1 MSLRRGQSAEAE
13 TAAKVATFRAGLDQ
27 AREMH
32 RREDTTTATLSG
44 ELTFEDLTETEKSAA
59 LVGAS
64 PNDLNPIGF
73 MNEAHYNALRTKN
86 ALASDLAQKIE
97 VRPPR
102 AHTHA
107 RAHTRTHTPT
117 PSAPGVPRRRR
128 REPVRPPP
136 SPVRRHRGART

>member
-1 MSLRRGQSAEAE
+1 MSLRRGPSAEAE

-27 AREMH
+27 AREMQ
-32 RREDTTTATLSG
+32 RREDTTTAALSG

-97 VRPPR
+97 VRPTACDPPLTAHPPTHALVHTPR
-102 AHTHA
+102 AH
-107 RAHTRTHTPT
+107 
-117 PSAPGVPRRRR
+117 
-128 REPVRPPP
+128 RP
-136 SPVRRHRGART
+136 